1 MHNTRNAPQIHNTTH
16 RGGIRTSLRH
26 QLAPS
31 SGMGRGAFWDNR
43 AAVHY
48 AVRNYGEYP
57 RVLERILISDERLYA
72 DL

>member
-1 MHNTRNAPQIHNTTH
+1 
-16 RGGIRTSLRH
+16 
-26 QLAPS
+26 
-31 SGMGRGAFWDNR
+31 MGRGAFWDNR